1 MNPYLFLFLLLSVAA
16 AIIIIEHFD
25 FSKLKKFRA
34 DLVIGDKV
42 TVDTGIERFNAKFI
56 FRVNRDCRVM
66 DNDMN
71 VLIYPIEFIYPCD
84 DETDNV

>member
-1 MNPYLFLFLLLSVAA
+1 MNPYLFLLLLLAVAA

-25 FSKLKKFRA
+25 FSKLKKFR
-34 DLVIGDKV
+34 DNLVIGDKV

-71 VLIYPIEFIYPCD
+71 ISIQPIEFIYPCD
-84 DETDNV
+84 DEKGNV

>member
-1 MNPYLFLFLLLSVAA
+1 MNPYLFLLLLLAVAA

-34 DLVIGDKV
+34 GLVIGDKV

-56 FRVNRDCRVM
+56 FRDGRDCRVI
-66 DNDMN
+66 DDDMN
-71 VLIYPIEFIYPCD
+71 VSIYPIEFIYPCD
-84 DETDNV
+84 DEKGNV